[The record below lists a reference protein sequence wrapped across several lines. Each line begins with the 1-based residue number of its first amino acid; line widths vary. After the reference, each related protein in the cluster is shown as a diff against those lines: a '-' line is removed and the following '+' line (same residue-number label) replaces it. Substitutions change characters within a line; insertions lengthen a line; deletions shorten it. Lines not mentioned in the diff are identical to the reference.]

1 MLPQWQP
8 HPQQPRGWLR
18 PWLTA
23 TATTAAMP
31 SRHLLAMELVV
42 RMRPPG
48 RRRHHHH
55 LQQRNEPWQWT
66 RASRPGP
73 RGVCGVVSALAVCA
87 SVCLVAVYAHVR
99 ITEVEWQLEQAQA
112 ASFESKVSMRE
123 SLSGVQ
129 GGVELLTTLFAEWRE
144 KAEAEAVRRY
154 DGTSRKTTAA
164 LGELEELQ
172 YRVALHQRFT
182 CGMLQWL
189 VGWSSGLYGNAKA
202 RSQLLSVL
210 LSVQQHAASLVAS
223 CGEIH
228 AHGGQVVHLMRRLGS
243 GSCGAGDGDMG
254 GGGGVGGSSDC
265 SAPESSRTTES
276 NTSDTSNGSAAEWR
290 MQRWCQ
296 RVLLSAPLC
305 LDWRV

>member
-18 PWLTA
+18 PRLTRIIVTDA
-23 TATTAAMP
+23 TAATTTTSNNAT
-31 SRHLLAMELVV
+31 SHGS
-42 RMRPPG
+42 G
-48 RRRHHHH
+48 RG
-55 LQQRNEPWQWT
+55 
-66 RASRPGP
+66 RAGQAPV
-73 RGVCGVVSALAVCA
+73 VCGVVSALAVCA

-99 ITEVEWQLEQAQA
+99 ITEVERQLEQAQA
-112 ASFESKVSMRE
+112 ASFEFKVSMRE

-265 SAPESSRTTES
+265 SAPESSGPTENNTTMPRTAVPAE
-276 NTSDTSNGSAAEWR
+276 AAEWR

>member
-1 MLPQWQP
+1 MAATPAAAKGLAQADGDSHNGSHAQP
-8 HPQQPRGWLR
+8 PPGSHGASG
-18 PWLTA
+18 TDA
-23 TATTAAMP
+23 TAAATTTTSNNAT
-31 SRHLLAMELVV
+31 SHGS
-42 RMRPPG
+42 G
-48 RRRHHHH
+48 RG
-55 LQQRNEPWQWT
+55 
-66 RASRPGP
+66 RAGRAPM
-73 RGVCGVVSALAVCA
+73 VCGVVSALAVCA

-265 SAPESSRTTES
+265 SAPESSGPTENNTTMPRTAVPAE
-276 NTSDTSNGSAAEWR
+276 AAEWR

-296 RVLLSAPLC
+296 RVHLSAPLC
-305 LDWRV
+305 LD